1 MNLNEITDIAL
12 TVGEI
17 LLSNGAENHR
27 IESSIHKICESYN
40 VKEEILLTSNG
51 ILLLIEDSDLN
62 KVTCIR
68 KVKEKCV
75 DLYRIELINSFSRN
89 IEKAPLP
96 YDEAM
101 KILDDI
107 KKAPTFTF
115 KVRTFA
121 ACMTGFIYTLFF
133 NGSLL
138 DGLLS
143 IVVCLITYIAF
154 EKIAKLNSFQF
165 LNYYLAG
172 IMIGGLSISSE
183 LLISYANKHNII
195 TGSIMIL
202 LPGVVLTNSIKDILY
217 GDYSSGVSKF
227 FEAALIITAVGC
239 GVMTSLFIGL

>member
-1 MNLNEITDIAL
+1 MNLNEVTDIAL

-27 IESSIHKICESYN
+27 IECSIHKICESYN
-40 VKEEILLTSNG
+40 VKEEILLTSSG
-51 ILLLIEDSDLN
+51 ILLLVEDSDSN

-89 IEKAPLP
+89 IEKEPLD
-96 YDEAM
+96 YAEAM
-101 KILDDI
+101 KILNNI

-115 KVRTFA
+115 NVRTFA

-133 NGSLL
+133 NGSIL
-138 DGLLS
+138 DGLLA
-143 IVVCLITYIAF
+143 IPICLLTYIAF
-154 EKIAKLNSFQF
+154 EKIAKISSFQF

-172 IMIGGLSISSE
+172 IMIGGFSILSE
-183 LLISYANKHNII
+183 LILTSANKHNII

-217 GDYSSGVSKF
+217 GDYSSGASKF